1 MSIQGQI
8 DRLEKNVA
16 DTYDALSESGVDMP
30 TQRVSANLAA
40 TAARVIQTLLDKF
53 ADYLPLAGG
62 TMTGNLAVGS
72 AKMQTNGYV
81 IGTWL
86 QTTEAGKATGD
97 TGKIAVLDGSG
108 WIYYRTTDELA
119 ADIAAKLPTWSGG
132 EY

>member
-1 MSIQGQI
+1 MSTQGQI
-8 DRLEKNVA
+8 DRIEKNVA

-30 TQRVSANLAA
+30 TQRVSANLAT
-40 TAARVIQTLLDKF
+40 TAARVIQTLRDEF
-53 ADYLPLAGG
+53 EAYLPLAGG
-62 TMTGNLAVGS
+62 AMTGNLTVGS
-72 AKMQTNGYV
+72 AKIQTNGYL

-86 QTTEAGKATGD
+86 QTTATGKAGAD
-97 TGKIAVLDGSG
+97 TGKIAVIDGSG